1 MRPPCEKM
9 ARTTSMRERASR
21 ICGGEGSLTSGA
33 CKLSDERSLPSA
45 GAFRVQHAE
54 PCLDTERRRVYIGV
68 GSTEGKRMN
77 VQRGKLV
84 SGGRLQLP
92 VEVRRELSLSDG
104 DTVLIE
110 VVDGEIHVRPYR
122 DALARVQAKL
132 RKYVEP
138 GRSLSEE
145 LIADRRAA
153 ANNE

>member
-1 MRPPCEKM
+1 
-9 ARTTSMRERASR
+9 
-21 ICGGEGSLTSGA
+21 
-33 CKLSDERSLPSA
+33 
-45 GAFRVQHAE
+45 
-54 PCLDTERRRVYIGV
+54 
-68 GSTEGKRMN
+68 MN

-92 VEVRRELSLSDG
+92 AEIRRALSLSDG

-122 DALARVQAKL
+122 DAVARVQAKL

-145 LIADRRAA
+145 LISDRRAA

>member
-1 MRPPCEKM
+1 MPSKNV
-9 ARTTSMRERASR
+9 
-21 ICGGEGSLTSGA
+21 
-33 CKLSDERSLPSA
+33 ERS
-45 GAFRVQHAE
+45 
-54 PCLDTERRRVYIGV
+54 
-68 GSTEGKRMN
+68 GSGKRCLQFDIQIVDLLQNESARISCCWYTESQLMN

-92 VEVRRELSLSDG
+92 VEIRRALSLSDG

-122 DALARVQAKL
+122 DALARVQASL

-145 LIADRRAA
+145 LIAERRAA
-153 ANNE
+153 ADNE